1 MHSRDEIVAILRA
14 HRDELR
20 RDFGVERIALFGS
33 VARNDA
39 GLDSDIDVLVD
50 IPHALTLFQLV
61 ALRLRLE
68 EVLDA
73 PRVDVVLRDSI
84 LPPIRDAILA
94 EAVSVP

>member
-1 MHSRDEIVAILRA
+1 MHACDEILALLVK

-20 RDFGVERIALFGS
+20 RDFGVEQIALFGS
-33 VARNDA
+33 AARNSA
-39 GLDSDIDVLVD
+39 GTDSDVDVLVD

-68 EVLDA
+68 EVLDV

-84 LPPIRDAILA
+84 LPPIRDAILS
-94 EAVSVP
+94 EAVSVA

>member
-1 MHSRDEIVAILRA
+1 M
-14 HRDELR
+14 
-20 RDFGVERIALFGS
+20 F
-33 VARNDA
+33 
-39 GLDSDIDVLVD
+39 VD

-68 EVLDA
+68 EVLDV

-94 EAVSVP
+94 EAVSVA

>member
-1 MHSRDEIVAILRA
+1 MHSRDEILALLLE

-33 VARNDA
+33 AVRNNA
-39 GLDSDIDVLVD
+39 GPDSDVDVLVD
-50 IPHALTLFQLV
+50 IPRAVTLFQLV

-68 EVLDA
+68 EVLGA

-84 LPPIRDAILA
+84 LPAIRDAILA
-94 EAVSVP
+94 EAVSVA